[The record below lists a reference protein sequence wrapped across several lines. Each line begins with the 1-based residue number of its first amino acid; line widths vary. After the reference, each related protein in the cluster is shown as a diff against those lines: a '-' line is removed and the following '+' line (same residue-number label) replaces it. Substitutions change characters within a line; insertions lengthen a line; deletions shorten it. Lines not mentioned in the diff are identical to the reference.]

1 MVWKSGNTGSIAEG
15 AITDGLSDGEWL
27 SGRSR
32 ITTDLAKSVAPPA
45 QRAAAADSVKF
56 YERGCLGLVGW
67 IVGGAVLCT
76 VLAAFP
82 ILILLVVAIAVL
94 GGVIQMFRLL
104 IGNQKQTADQRSA
117 HDEWK
122 IAFAEWQRT
131 WLCLRCGESFIPEG
145 N

>member
-1 MVWKSGNTGSIAEG
+1 MVWKSGNTASVADG

-32 ITTDLAKSVAPPA
+32 NTSDLAESVAPPA
-45 QRAAAADSVKF
+45 QRAATTDSARF
-56 YERGCLGLVGW
+56 YQRGCLGLVGW

-82 ILILLVVAIAVL
+82 ILVFLVVGIAVL
-94 GGVIQMFRLL
+94 GGLIQMFRLL
-104 IGNQKQTADQRSA
+104 IGNQKQTADQLLA

-122 IAFAEWQRT
+122 ISFAEWQST
-131 WLCLRCGESFIPEG
+131 WLCLRCGKTFIPEG